1 MEQKELSPEL
11 TPELAQKLMPE
22 LTPELARELAQKL
35 MLVIKEIKLGK
46 LVTNAIEI
54 KAFVAEMLK
63 EYSVGHYG
71 HDAKQ
76 AANDKAKLNAS
87 AKMLNDIRIAIEKIW
102 NKPFQEFKDIVSET
116 TAMIKEASDKL
127 DEIVKAKEA
136 AEKAEKKEAIVTVW
150 DSKNFTLVPLVQI
163 FNPQWLNKTYK
174 IKKVEADID
183 NLIQKISDDL
193 AALEGFGE
201 DTRTLK
207 ELYLTTLDLQDAL
220 KKGAELKANRERL
233 AALEAERKAQEER
246 KAQAACN
253 EFSRENSQ
261 GKGANS
267 QDAEKV
273 RNAQAVEPLAVTPP
287 ESEQEAVESASAEP
301 ESEQEA
307 ERPLGVPPIP
317 TEKQYTFHVI
327 GTAKDIETVRRI
339 AAEMR
344 LSSPPSLTLCATKTE
359 IETFKDRLMDK
370 QLYYNKVGNPSLY
383 VKALPY

>member
-11 TPELAQKLMPE
+11 APALATGEAKD
-22 LTPELARELAQKL
+22 LT
-35 MLVIKEIKLGK
+35 LVKKEMTIGN
-46 LVTNAIEI
+46 LVTNATEI
-54 KAFVAEMLK
+54 KAFVAEKLK
-63 EYSVGHYG
+63 EYSVEHYG

-76 AANDKAKLNAS
+76 AAKDKAELNAAAKKLN
-87 AKMLNDIRIAIEKIW
+87 DERIALEKQW

-116 TAMIKEASDKL
+116 TAMIKEASGKL
-127 DEIVKAKEA
+127 DGIVKAKEA
-136 AEKAEKKEAIVTVW
+136 AEKAEKKEAIVNVW
-150 DSKNFTLVPLVQI
+150 DAKNFTLVPLVQI

-174 IKKVEADID
+174 IAKVEADID

-193 AALEGFGE
+193 SALEGFGE

-246 KAQAACN
+246 KAQAARC
-253 EFSRENSQ
+253 EFSRGNSE

-267 QDAEKV
+267 QDAEEV
-273 RNAQAVEPLAVTPP
+273 RNAQAAEPLAVTPP
-287 ESEQEAVESASAEP
+287 ENEREAVESASAEP

-317 TEKQYTFHVI
+317 TEKQYTFHIV
-327 GTAKDIETVRRI
+327 GEAEDIETVRRI
-339 AAEMR
+339 ASEMR
-344 LSSPPSLTLCATKTE
+344 LSSPPSLTLCATDAE
-359 IETFKDRLMDK
+359 IEAFKARLMDNMLGYK
-370 QLYYNKVGNPSLY
+370 KVGNPSLY
-383 VKALPY
+383 VEYMLF

>member
-22 LTPELARELAQKL
+22 LTPELAREL
-35 MLVIKEIKLGK
+35 MLVIKEMTIGN
-46 LVTNAIEI
+46 LVTNATEI
-54 KAFVAEMLK
+54 KAFVAEKLK
-63 EYSVGHYG
+63 EYSVEHYG

-76 AANDKAKLNAS
+76 AAKDKAELNAAAKKLN
-87 AKMLNDIRIAIEKIW
+87 DERIALEKQW

-116 TAMIKEASDKL
+116 TAMIKEASGKL

-136 AEKAEKKEAIVTVW
+136 AEKAEKKEAIVNVW
-150 DSKNFTLVPLVQI
+150 DAKNFTLVPLVQI

-174 IKKVEADID
+174 IAKVEADID
-183 NLIQKISDDL
+183 NLIQKITDDL
-193 AALEGFGE
+193 AALEGFGD

-233 AALEAERKAQEER
+233 QAVAASSTGHNGN
-246 KAQAACN
+246 AARC
-253 EFSRENSQ
+253 EFSRGNSE

-267 QDAEKV
+267 QDAEEV
-273 RNAQAVEPLAVTPP
+273 RNAQAVEPLAVTQT
-287 ESEQEAVESASAEP
+287 ENEQAAVEIASAEQA
-301 ESEQEA
+301 SEQEA

-327 GTAKDIETVRRI
+327 GTAEDIETIRDI

-344 LSSPPSLTLCATKTE
+344 LSSPPSLTLCATEAE
-359 IETFKDRLMDK
+359 IEALKDRLMDN
-370 QLYYNKVGNPSLY
+370 QLWYKKVGNPTLHID
-383 VKALPY
+383 ALPY

>member
-1 MEQKELSPEL
+1 MEQKELTPEL
-11 TPELAQKLMPE
+11 SPELAQKLMPE

-76 AANDKAKLNAS
+76 AAKDKAKLNVS

-102 NKPFQEFKDIVSET
+102 NKPFQEFKDIISET
-116 TAMIKEASDKL
+116 TAMIKEASGKL

-136 AEKAEKKEAIVTVW
+136 AEKAEKKEAIVKVW
-150 DSKNFTLVPLVQI
+150 EAKNFTLVPLVQI

-174 IKKVEADID
+174 IAKVEADID

-193 AALEGFGE
+193 AALESFGE

-233 AALEAERKAQEER
+233 RAVATTSTGHNGNAAR
-246 KAQAACN
+246 C
-253 EFSRENSQ
+253 EFSRGNSE

-267 QDAEKV
+267 QDAEEV

-287 ESEQEAVESASAEP
+287 ENEQEAVESAGAEP
-301 ESEQEA
+301 KSEQEA

-317 TEKQYTFHVI
+317 TEKQYTFHIV
-327 GTAKDIETVRRI
+327 GEAGNIETVRRI
-339 AAEMR
+339 ASEMR
-344 LSSPPSLTLCATKTE
+344 LSSPPSLTLCATEAE
-359 IETFKDRLMDK
+359 IEAFKERLWDNKMRYK
-370 QLYYNKVGNPSLY
+370 KVGNPSLY
-383 VKALPY
+383 VEYMLD

>member
-1 MEQKELSPEL
+1 MQELMQIL
-11 TPELAQKLMPE
+11 TPELAKELMPE
-22 LTPELARELAQKL
+22 L
-35 MLVIKEIKLGK
+35 MIVIKELTIGK
-46 LVTNAIEI
+46 LVTNATEV

-63 EYSVGHYG
+63 EYSVGHYEY
-71 HDAKQ
+71 DVKQ
-76 AANDKAKLNAS
+76 AAKDKAKLNAS
-87 AKMLNDIRIAIEKIW
+87 AKMLNDVRIAIEKKW
-102 NKPFQEFKDIVSET
+102 NKPFQEFKDIISET
-116 TAMIKEASDKL
+116 TAMIKEASYKL

-253 EFSRENSQ
+253 DFSRENSQ
-261 GKGANS
+261 GKA
-267 QDAEKV
+267 QTAEPLTV
-273 RNAQAVEPLAVTPP
+273 TQTENEQAAVEI
-287 ESEQEAVESASAEP
+287 ASAEQA
-301 ESEQEA
+301 SGQEV

-317 TEKQYTFHVI
+317 TEKQYTFHVV
-327 GTAKDIETVRRI
+327 GEAGDIETVRRI
-339 AAEMR
+339 ASEMR

>member
-11 TPELAQKLMPE
+11 APALATGEAKD
-22 LTPELARELAQKL
+22 LT
-35 MLVIKEIKLGK
+35 LVIKEMTIGN
-46 LVTNAIEI
+46 LVTNATEI
-54 KAFVAEMLK
+54 KAFVAEKLK
-63 EYSVGHYG
+63 EYSVEHYG

-76 AANDKAKLNAS
+76 AAKDKAELNAAAKKLN
-87 AKMLNDIRIAIEKIW
+87 DERIALEKQW

-116 TAMIKEASDKL
+116 TAMIKEASGKL
-127 DEIVKAKEA
+127 DGIVKAKEA
-136 AEKAEKKEAIVTVW
+136 AEKAEKKEAIVNVW
-150 DSKNFTLVPLVQI
+150 DAKNFTLVPLVQI

-174 IKKVEADID
+174 IAKVEADID

-193 AALEGFGE
+193 SALEGFGE

-246 KAQAACN
+246 KAQAARC
-253 EFSRENSQ
+253 EFSRGNSE

-267 QDAEKV
+267 QDAEEV
-273 RNAQAVEPLAVTPP
+273 RNAQAAEPLAVTPP
-287 ESEQEAVESASAEP
+287 ENEREAVESASAEP

-317 TEKQYTFHVI
+317 TEKQYTFHIV
-327 GTAKDIETVRRI
+327 GEAEDIETVRRI
-339 AAEMR
+339 ASEMR
-344 LSSPPSLTLCATKTE
+344 LSSPPSLTLCATDAE
-359 IETFKDRLMDK
+359 IEAFKARLMDNMLGYK
-370 QLYYNKVGNPSLY
+370 KVGNPSLY
-383 VKALPY
+383 VEYMLF

>member
-1 MEQKELSPEL
+1 MEQKEL
-11 TPELAQKLMPE
+11 TPELSP
-22 LTPELARELAQKL
+22 ELAQKL

-102 NKPFQEFKDIVSET
+102 NKPFQEFKDIISET
-116 TAMIKEASDKL
+116 TAMIKEASGKL

-136 AEKAEKKEAIVTVW
+136 AEKAEKKEAIVKVW
-150 DSKNFTLVPLVQI
+150 EAKNFTLVPLVQI

-174 IKKVEADID
+174 IAKVEADID

-193 AALEGFGE
+193 SALEGFGD

-253 EFSRENSQ
+253 EFSRGNSE

-267 QDAEKV
+267 QDAEEV

-287 ESEQEAVESASAEP
+287 ESEQEAVESASAEQA
-301 ESEQEA
+301 SGQEA

-317 TEKQYTFHVI
+317 TEKQYTFHIV
-327 GTAKDIETVRRI
+327 GEAGDIETVRRI
-339 AAEMR
+339 ASEMR
-344 LSSPPSLTLCATKTE
+344 LSSPPSLTLCATEAE
-359 IETFKDRLMDK
+359 IEAFKERLWDNKMRYK
-370 QLYYNKVGNPSLY
+370 KVGNPSLY
-383 VKALPY
+383 VEYMLD

>member
-1 MEQKELSPEL
+1 MEQKELSRESTEL
-11 TPELAQKLMPE
+11 T
-22 LTPELARELAQKL
+22 RELATGGAQDL
-35 MLVIKEIKLGK
+35 TLVIKEMTIGN
-46 LVTNAIEI
+46 LVTNATEI
-54 KAFVAEMLK
+54 KAFVTEKLK
-63 EYSVGHYG
+63 EYSVEHYG

-76 AANDKAKLNAS
+76 AAKDKAELNAAAKKLN
-87 AKMLNDIRIAIEKIW
+87 DERIALEKQW

-136 AEKAEKKEAIVTVW
+136 AEKTEKKEAIVNVW
-150 DSKNFTLVPLVQI
+150 DSKNFTLVPFVRI

-174 IKKVEADID
+174 IAKVEADID
-183 NLIQKISDDL
+183 NLIQKITDDL

-233 AALEAERKAQEER
+233 QAVATSSTGHNGNAAR
-246 KAQAACN
+246 C
-253 EFSRENSQ
+253 EFSRGNSE

-267 QDAEKV
+267 QDAEEV

-287 ESEQEAVESASAEP
+287 ENEQEAVEIANAEQASEL
-301 ESEQEA
+301 EV

-344 LSSPPSLTLCATKTE
+344 LSSPPSLTLCATEAE
-359 IETFKDRLMDK
+359 IEAFKKRLWDNKMRYK
-370 QLYYNKVGNPSLY
+370 KVGNPSLY
-383 VKALPY
+383 VEYMLD

>member
-1 MEQKELSPEL
+1 MEQKELSLES
-11 TPELAQKLMPE
+11 TELATGGAQD
-22 LTPELARELAQKL
+22 LT
-35 MLVIKEIKLGK
+35 LVIKEMTIGN
-46 LVTNAIEI
+46 LVTNATEI
-54 KAFVAEMLK
+54 KAFVAEKLK
-63 EYSVGHYG
+63 EYSVEHYG

-76 AANDKAKLNAS
+76 AAKDKAELNAAAKKLN
-87 AKMLNDIRIAIEKIW
+87 DERIALEKQW

-116 TAMIKEASDKL
+116 TAMIKEASGKL

-136 AEKAEKKEAIVTVW
+136 AEKTEKKEAIVKIW
-150 DSKNFTLVPLVQI
+150 DAKNFTLVPLVQI

-174 IKKVEADID
+174 IAKVEADID
-183 NLIQKISDDL
+183 NLIQKITDDL

-261 GKGANS
+261 GK
-267 QDAEKV
+267 
-273 RNAQAVEPLAVTPP
+273 AQTAAPLAVTPP

-301 ESEQEA
+301 ESEQEV

-317 TEKQYTFHVI
+317 TEKQYTFHIV
-327 GTAKDIETVRRI
+327 GEAEDIETVRRI

-344 LSSPPSLTLCATKTE
+344 LSSPPSLTLCATEVE
-359 IETFKDRLMDK
+359 IETFKARLMDN
-370 QLYYNKVGNPSLY
+370 LLCYTKVGNPSLY
-383 VKALPY
+383 VEYMLF